1 MSRAHDC
8 TDAGGTSPWM
18 GEGRTMQELLSRVTQ
33 ERLPRRRR
41 SDHLRF
47 LLLLTLFIN
56 FRGDT
61 SDSDPCFAYFECL
74 LNQGM
79 PFQKVKRRVFFQS
92 EP

>member
-1 MSRAHDC
+1 MIKLNSVIYVSQC
-8 TDAGGTSPWM
+8 CKTDFIDVQISL
-18 GEGRTMQELLSRVTQ
+18 RC
-33 ERLPRRRR
+33 RLIRYFLAFIGV
-41 SDHLRF
+41 HLRF